1 MSLLKRSKKE
11 YEVNEFSEIILNW
24 CKGREKFL
32 NVISMPYNTT
42 DFFVDSILYL
52 IKNRNNILYITNEK
66 EKSIDIIQNI
76 KKRSDFRQYSY
87 IKKSRLDIISNLKVT
102 NFNVAFNM
110 NEKFD
115 FIIYDDLS
123 SYANHNKDSIKDLIL
138 SKLTNEG
145 KCIMYSIESLF
156 LHSRSI
162 CIPFKKDRMP
172 IIEPRTLLTRI
183 NISNEI
189 PFIIYDYMKWSF
201 RSKRKVIIYTP
212 SYFISENL
220 YNYFQNYINKIDV
233 NIILDIELGSS
244 KSLFNFE
251 KMKEGVFI
259 THLFYH
265 EFSKLRDT
273 DLIIYGSD
281 KNKFNYKELIYLCGT
296 IGRGEYDF
304 KGEII
309 FLANMETVHMEK
321 AKNIIRSFNKEAW
334 ELGFLTI

>member
-1 MSLLKRSKKE
+1 MSLLKRFKKE
-11 YEVNEFSEIILNW
+11 YEFSEVILNW

-32 NVISMPYNTT
+32 NVVSIPYNTT
-42 DFFVDSILYL
+42 NFFVDSILYL
-52 IKNRNNILYITNEK
+52 IKNRNNILYITNEE

-76 KKRSDFRQYSY
+76 KRKSDFRQYSY
-87 IKKSRLDIISNLKVT
+87 VRKSKLDIVSNLKVT

-110 NEKFD
+110 DEKFD

-156 LHSRSI
+156 INSRSI
-162 CIPFKKDRMP
+162 YIPFKKDRMP

-183 NISNEI
+183 NISREI

-201 RSKRKVIIYTP
+201 QSKRKVIIYTP
-212 SYFISENL
+212 SHFISKNL
-220 YNYFQNYINKIDV
+220 YNYFKNYINKIDV
-233 NIILDIELGSS
+233 NVILDMELDSN
-244 KSLFNFE
+244 KSLVNFE
-251 KMKEGVFI
+251 KMKEGIFI
-259 THLFYH
+259 TNLFYDG
-265 EFSKLRDT
+265 FSKLKDT

-296 IGRGEYDF
+296 VGRGEYDF

-309 FLANMETVHMEK
+309 FLANTETVHMEK
-321 AKNIIRSFNKEAW
+321 AKNIIRGFNKEAW

>member
-1 MSLLKRSKKE
+1 MSLLTISKEE
-11 YEVNEFSEIILNW
+11 YGFSEVILNW

-32 NVISMPYNTT
+32 NVVSIPYNTT
-42 DFFVDSILYL
+42 NFFVDSILYL
-52 IKNRNNILYITNEK
+52 IKNRNSILYITNEE

-76 KKRSDFRQYSY
+76 KRKSDFRQYSY
-87 IKKSRLDIISNLKVT
+87 IRKSKLDIASNLKVT

-110 NEKFD
+110 DEKFD

-156 LHSRSI
+156 TNSRSI
-162 CIPFKKDRMP
+162 YIPFKKDRMP

-183 NISNEI
+183 NISREI

-201 RSKRKVIIYTP
+201 QSKRKVIIYTP
-212 SYFISENL
+212 SHFISKNL
-220 YNYFQNYINKIDV
+220 YNYFKNYINKIDV
-233 NIILDIELGSS
+233 NVILDMELDSN
-244 KSLFNFE
+244 KSLVNFE
-251 KMKEGVFI
+251 KMKEGIFI
-259 THLFYH
+259 TNLFYDG
-265 EFSKLRDT
+265 FSKLKDT

-296 IGRGEYDF
+296 VGRGEYDF

-309 FLANMETVHMEK
+309 FLANTETVHMEK
-321 AKNIIRSFNKEAW
+321 AKNIIRDFNKEAW

>member
-11 YEVNEFSEIILNW
+11 YEFSEVILNW

-32 NVISMPYNTT
+32 NVVSIPYNTT
-42 DFFVDSILYL
+42 NFFVDSILYL
-52 IKNRNNILYITNEK
+52 IKNRNNILYITNEE

-76 KKRSDFRQYSY
+76 KRISDFRQYSY
-87 IKKSRLDIISNLKVT
+87 IRKSKLDIVSNLKVT

-110 NEKFD
+110 DEKFD

-145 KCIMYSIESLF
+145 KCIMYSIENLF
-156 LHSRSI
+156 TNSRSI
-162 CIPFKKDRMP
+162 YIPFKKDRMP

-183 NISNEI
+183 NISREI

-201 RSKRKVIIYTP
+201 QSKRKVIIYTP
-212 SYFISENL
+212 SHFISKNL
-220 YNYFQNYINKIDV
+220 YNYFKNYINKIDV
-233 NIILDIELGSS
+233 NVILDMELDSN
-244 KSLFNFE
+244 KSLVNFE
-251 KMKEGVFI
+251 KMKEGIFI
-259 THLFYH
+259 TNLFYDG
-265 EFSKLRDT
+265 FSKLKDT

-296 IGRGEYDF
+296 VGRGEYDF

-309 FLANMETVHMEK
+309 FLANTETVHMEK
-321 AKNIIRSFNKEAW
+321 AKNIIRAFNKEAW

>member
-1 MSLLKRSKKE
+1 MSLLKRSKKG
-11 YEVNEFSEIILNW
+11 YEINEFSEVILNW

-32 NVISMPYNTT
+32 NVVSIPYNTT
-42 DFFVDSILYL
+42 SFFVDAILYL
-52 IKNRNNILYITNEK
+52 INNKYNILYITNED

-87 IKKSRLDIISNLKVT
+87 IRKSKLNIASNFKVT

-110 NEKFD
+110 DEKFD

-123 SYANHNKDSIKDLIL
+123 SYANLNKDSIKDLIL
-138 SKLTNEG
+138 SKLNNEG
-145 KCIMYSIESLF
+145 KCIIYSIENLF
-156 LHSRSI
+156 PNSRSI
-162 CIPFKKDRMP
+162 YIPFKKDRMP

-201 RSKRKVIIYTP
+201 QSKRKVIIYTP
-212 SYFISENL
+212 SYFISQNL
-220 YNYFQNYINKIDV
+220 YDYFKNYISKIDI
-233 NIILDIELGSS
+233 NIIIDIGLDLN
-244 KSLFNFE
+244 KSLLNFK
-251 KMKEGVFI
+251 KMKEGIFI
-259 THLFYH
+259 THLFYD
-265 EFSKLRDT
+265 EFSKLKDI

-296 IGRGEYDF
+296 VGRGEYDF

-309 FLANMETVHMEK
+309 FLANGETIHMEK
-321 AKNIIRSFNKEAW
+321 AKNIIRDFNKEAW
-334 ELGFLTI
+334 ELGFLNI